1 MKQAKKTIK
10 KVTKM
15 VKKFKTKNWLYVAF
29 LAVVVFNLLR
39 TKTTPKVM
47 MVIAVLT
54 ALNYA
59 VTKNVPSALGRGAIV
74 ATACMYFNHLKEKM
88 DATMIAATIENEE
101 AE

>member
-47 MVIAVLT
+47 MVIAVFT

-59 VTKNVPSALGRGAIV
+59 VTKNVTSALGSGAIV

-88 DATMIAATIENEE
+88 EVTMAAAAMENEDE
-101 AE
+101 

>member
-47 MVIAVLT
+47 MVIAVFT
-54 ALNYA
+54 A
-59 VTKNVPSALGRGAIV
+59 VTKNVTSALGSGAIV

-88 DATMIAATIENEE
+88 EVTMAAAAMENEDE
-101 AE
+101 